1 VRVLHVLD
9 MSLPVVAG
17 YTSRA
22 RAILENQAALGIDAM
37 AVTGL
42 RQGASDVACEH
53 IGGIRHHRTT
63 LRAPFERLRAAPVAR
78 ELIDMAALGSRVVDV
93 AREARVDLI
102 HAHSPVLCGMPA
114 HADARHL
121 GLPSVYEIRAFWEDA
136 AANQGRDHEGS
147 PRYTAIHALETR
159 LVKSVDAVVALCEGI
174 RADLVGR
181 GVDERRVFVVPNG
194 VETARF
200 TPREKDP
207 AFADR
212 FGFGGKTVVA
222 YIGTL
227 FRFEGVGL
235 MLEALARMLEK
246 RDDVR
251 GLVVGYGELEPEL
264 RALHAKLGLGDKVVL
279 TGKVAPSE
287 VKSYYGLADVLCYPR
302 QSHRITELTTPLK
315 PLEAMSMEK
324 AVVCSDVGGLREL
337 VTDQETGLC
346 FSAGDA
352 ADFARVLSRLVDH
365 PDLRHSLG
373 RRARAEMIR
382 SRDWTAIVRRY
393 VDVYA
398 AAAEHAQA
406 RKGAVLKAA

>member
-1 VRVLHVLD
+1 MRALHVLD
-9 MSLPVVAG
+9 LSLPVVAG

-37 AVTGL
+37 AVTSVRQNAGL
-42 RQGASDVACEH
+42 VACEH
-53 IGGIRHHRTT
+53 VGGIRHYRTT
-63 LRAPFERLRAAPVAR
+63 VGSSLARLRAAPVAR
-78 ELIDMAALGSRVVDV
+78 ELIDMAALAGRIVDV
-93 AREARVDLI
+93 ARDARVDLL

-114 HADARHL
+114 HAAARRL

-147 PRYTAIHALETR
+147 PRYAAIRALETQV
-159 LVKSVDAVVALCEGI
+159 VKSVDAVVALCEGI

-200 TPREKDP
+200 VPREKDP

-235 MLEALARMLEK
+235 MLEALARMLAK
-246 RDDVR
+246 GDDVR

-264 RALHAKLGLGDKVVL
+264 RALHQKLGLGDKVVL

-287 VKSYYGLADVLCYPR
+287 ITKYYGLADVLCYPR
-302 QSHRITELTTPLK
+302 ESHRITELTTPLK

-337 VTDQETGLC
+337 VKNDETGLW
-346 FSAGDA
+346 FSAGDPS
-352 ADFARVLSRLVDH
+352 DFARTLSRLVD
-365 PDLRHSLG
+365 DAGLRRALG
-373 RRARAEMIR
+373 ARARAEMIR
-382 SRDWTAIVRRY
+382 SRDWKSIVRRY
-393 VDVYA
+393 HDVYA